1 MLLFPS
7 FERIYCFD
15 TRAPLQN
22 GALRVTIWDAQTH
35 TNMLALP
42 NAVYF
47 AQTDGIA
54 DYATHQDNGSSYRM
68 KYFTTYFD
76 FGSASQFKILKRL
89 ATTVIGGSGQDFV
102 LKAGFDYTDSYQ
114 SYPATLST
122 KTVSEY
128 GEDEY
133 NVAEYESGTLVE
145 VVRSAS
151 GGTGNVL
158 QIGFES
164 NVNGAELSLQKLDI
178 FVKQGRVF

>member
-1 MLLFPS
+1 
-7 FERIYCFD
+7 
-15 TRAPLQN
+15 
-22 GALRVTIWDAQTH
+22 
-35 TNMLALP
+35 
-42 NAVYF
+42 
-47 AQTDGIA
+47 
-54 DYATHQDNGSSYRM
+54 M

-114 SYPATLST
+114 SFPSQLST

-128 GEDEY
+128 GVSEY
-133 NVAEYESGTLVE
+133 NIAEYETGTLVE
-145 VVRSAS
+145 VVRSAT

-158 QIGFES
+158 QIGFEA
-164 NVNGAELSLQKLDI
+164 NVNGSELSLQKLDI